1 MKREKVRRLPV
12 VDENGILQGML
23 AMNDLVLRA
32 EETKSR
38 KAPDLS
44 FEDVMG
50 TLKAISAHRV
60 LVGI

>member
-1 MKREKVRRLPV
+1 
-12 VDENGILQGML
+12 ML

-32 EETKSR
+32 EETKGR
-38 KAPDLS
+38 KAPELS
-44 FEDVMG
+44 FEDVVW